1 MSYIILSKKIQ
12 NYAHNVDTS
21 FTKQQLGTTVV
32 AYGGTEVTY
41 TPPANAQSVVYECS
55 LQFAWDPDAASSYAC
70 TRLQYSDNNGSSWNT
85 IDNTRVLDGS
95 NSSSNDYDWFIATY
109 NFLIPAWSGERKLR
123 LAGRSFN
130 SNSECTLGRAWAATE
145 DTASC
150 PHVLVY
156 SIF

>member
-1 MSYIILSKKIQ
+1 MSYLIDSEVIK
-12 NYAHNVDTS
+12 NYIHHVDTS
-21 FTKQQLGTTVV
+21 FTKEEISTTIE
-32 AYGGTEVTY
+32 YIPGTEVTY

-55 LQFAWDPDAASSYAC
+55 LQFAWDPDADSSYAC
-70 TRLQYSDNNGSSWNT
+70 TRLQYSDNDGSSWNT

-95 NSSSNDYDWFIATY
+95 NSSSNDYDWLIATY

-123 LAGRSFN
+123 LAGRSYN
-130 SNSECTLGRAWAATE
+130 STSECTLGRAWAATE